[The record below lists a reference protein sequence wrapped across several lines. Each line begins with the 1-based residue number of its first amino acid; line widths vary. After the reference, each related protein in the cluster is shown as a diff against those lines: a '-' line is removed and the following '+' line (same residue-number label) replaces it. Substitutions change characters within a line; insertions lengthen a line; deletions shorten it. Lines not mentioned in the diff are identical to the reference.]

1 MGSCTQLSM
10 EFLYPFRR
18 VPPRESSANVG
29 HCLDDPRSES
39 TPTHFRYFSA
49 AGETLSNT
57 RLSKPLKTNAQV
69 TQCLFAHTQ
78 NFSPSFRSPSKYLSK
93 QNRHGQEK
101 SRKKKKPA
109 LQEKR
114 CVATRKL
121 RFTILYII
129 IITILSI
136 YIPADRRVSHIFAK
150 IGSTRSGTPHP
161 GERADCS
168 DLKQQKSDLPC
179 SLNISQQ

>member
-1 MGSCTQLSM
+1 VQTLGTVWTTHAAK
-10 EFLYPFRR
+10 
-18 VPPRESSANVG
+18 VPQRTSATSPRQEK
-29 HCLDDPRSES
+29 HK
-39 TPTHFRYFSA
+39 
-49 AGETLSNT
+49 TLSNT

-69 TQCLFAHTQ
+69 IQCLFAYTQ
-78 NFSPSFRSPSKYLSK
+78 NVSPPFRSPSKYLSK
-93 QNRHGQEK
+93 HNRHGQEK
-101 SRKKKKPA
+101 SRKKKNLLNKK
-109 LQEKR
+109 KR

-129 IITILSI
+129 IIIILLPVSI